1 MSFWKPGAASG
12 SAGAPSSSSVI
23 VDEGGGGAGSSEV
36 VPASPF
42 NFSRKPLDLQR
53 QALPI
58 ARHRRQILYA
68 IEKYPVTIIVGET
81 GSGKS
86 TQLPQYLRENGW
98 SDSGFSIVCTQPR
111 RIAAQTLAARVA
123 KESGCELGTSV
134 GYTVRFDDVSSPA
147 TEIRYVTDG
156 MLLREA
162 TVSDPLLSRYSVVIL
177 DEAHERNLNTDALLG
192 VIRKIRRKRPEL
204 RVIVCSATINAEE
217 FLDFFIPKSR
227 KQQSQSTEDA
237 ESSSKGRKRRRR
249 WGLVGDTNTDE
260 QHKREPTPPTKPK
273 LDEIGTIISIDGRQ
287 YPVDVMYSQE
297 PVSDIVRSTV
307 DTALRIHFDEGGA
320 SSIGDGDILC
330 FLPSGEDIDRAVA
343 MAEDILPSMNATAGG
358 KARRNVVFLPLYGSL
373 PYQMQA
379 RVFQPRR
386 AGDDSRRVIFA
397 TNLAETSVTVPNIAS
412 VIDAGFAKM
421 PYFDADTGFD
431 RLITCPIS
439 RASARQRAGRAGRI
453 RAGKCYRLYTER
465 DMAEKMEATTQ
476 PEVLR
481 TNLTSFILT
490 LKAMGVD
497 NILSFDLMSIPSV
510 AALSHGLECLYA
522 LKAIDRGTNL
532 TQRGNQMAEFPTEPR
547 VSTMLLES
555 LGAGCAE
562 EALAVAAS
570 LQVRALFHQPRTER
584 QQIEYDAAMPEIAD
598 RSGDH
603 VTHVNLMELFQ
614 RAPLSAEEC
623 RDRFIN
629 RVALKRALE
638 VKAQL
643 RRFLRRYGSING
655 MENALDEDRSKSIRK
670 CVTSGFFFNTAK
682 LGSDGRYYTLR
693 GRHMVSISKAS
704 VLDRY
709 GESTEYIIFCET
721 YDGSRGGIESR
732 NCSAVEGRWLRELA
746 PHYWAN

>member
-1 MSFWKPGAASG
+1 
-12 SAGAPSSSSVI
+12 
-23 VDEGGGGAGSSEV
+23 
-36 VPASPF
+36 
-42 NFSRKPLDLQR
+42 
-53 QALPI
+53 
-58 ARHRRQILYA
+58 
-68 IEKYPVTIIVGET
+68 
-81 GSGKS
+81 
-86 TQLPQYLRENGW
+86 
-98 SDSGFSIVCTQPR
+98 
-111 RIAAQTLAARVA
+111 
-123 KESGCELGTSV
+123 
-134 GYTVRFDDVSSPA
+134 
-147 TEIRYVTDG
+147 
-156 MLLREA
+156 
-162 TVSDPLLSRYSVVIL
+162 
-177 DEAHERNLNTDALLG
+177 
-192 VIRKIRRKRPEL
+192 
-204 RVIVCSATINAEE
+204 
-217 FLDFFIPKSR
+217 
-227 KQQSQSTEDA
+227 
-237 ESSSKGRKRRRR
+237 
-249 WGLVGDTNTDE
+249 
-260 QHKREPTPPTKPK
+260 
-273 LDEIGTIISIDGRQ
+273 
-287 YPVDVMYSQE
+287 MYSQE

-330 FLPSGEDIDRAVA
+330 FLPSGEDIDRALA
-343 MAEDILPSMNATAGG
+343 MAEDILPSMNASAGG
-358 KARRNVVFLPLYGSL
+358 KARRDVVFLPLYGSL

-397 TNLAETSVTVPNIAS
+397 TNIAETSVTVPNIAS
-412 VIDAGFAKM
+412 VIDAGFAKL
-421 PYFDADTGFD
+421 PHFDADTGFD

-522 LKAIDRGTNL
+522 LEAIDRDTNL
-532 TQRGNQMAEFPTEPR
+532 THRGNQMAEFPTEPR

-603 VTHVNLMELFQ
+603 VTHVNLLELFQ

-623 RDRFIN
+623 RERFIN

-721 YDGSRGGIESR
+721 YDGSRGGIEVR
-732 NCSAVEGRWLRELA
+732 NCSAAEGRWLRELA
-746 PHYWAN
+746 PHYWAS

>member
-1 MSFWKPGAASG
+1 M
-12 SAGAPSSSSVI
+12 
-23 VDEGGGGAGSSEV
+23 
-36 VPASPF
+36 
-42 NFSRKPLDLQR
+42 
-53 QALPI
+53 
-58 ARHRRQILYA
+58 RR
-68 IEKYPVTIIVGET
+68 
-81 GSGKS
+81 S

-123 KESGCELGTSV
+123 KEVGCNLGTSV
-134 GYTVRFDDVSSPA
+134 GFTVRFDDVSSPA

-177 DEAHERNLNTDALLG
+177 DEAHERNCNTDALLG

-217 FLDFFIPKSR
+217 FLDFFIPKPKK
-227 KQQSQSTEDA
+227 KQQQEKQQQS
-237 ESSSKGRKRRRR
+237 ESSSGPSHGTGRKRRRR
-249 WGLVGDTNTDE
+249 WGLIGDAGAEE
-260 QHKREPTPPTKPK
+260 QKSKEAATPPKPK
-273 LDEIGTIISIDGRQ
+273 IDEMGTIISIDGRQ
-287 YPVDVMYSQE
+287 NPVDVLYSQE

-307 DTALRIHFDEGGA
+307 DTALRIHFDHGSA
-320 SSIGDGDILC
+320 SSRNDGDILC

-343 MAEDILPSMNATAGG
+343 MAEDILPSMNASASGA
-358 KARRNVVFLPLYGSL
+358 ARQDVVFLPLYGAL

-386 AGDDSRRVIFA
+386 ADDDSRRVIFA
-397 TNLAETSVTVPNIAS
+397 TNIAETSVTVPNITS
-412 VIDAGFAKM
+412 VVDAGFAKL
-421 PYFDADTGFD
+421 PYFDPDTGFD
-431 RLITCPIS
+431 RLITCPVS

-453 RAGKCYRLYTER
+453 KAGKCYRLYTER

-510 AALSHGLECLYA
+510 SALSHGLECLYA
-522 LKAIDRGTNL
+522 LRAIDQDTNL
-532 TQRGNQMAEFPTEPR
+532 TRRGNQMAEFPTEPR
-547 VSTMLLES
+547 VSTMLLDS
-555 LGAGCAE
+555 LSAGCAE

-584 QQIEYDAAMPEIAD
+584 QQIECDAVMPEIAD

-603 VTHVNLMELFQ
+603 ITHVNLIELFQ
-614 RAPLSAEEC
+614 RAPMSEEEC

-655 MENALDEDRSKSIRK
+655 MDTALDEDRSKSIRK

-682 LGSDGRYYTLR
+682 LGNDGRYYTLR
-693 GRHMVSISKAS
+693 GRHMISISKAS

-709 GESTEYIIFCET
+709 GESTEYILFCET
-721 YDGSRGGIESR
+721 YDGSRGGIEVR

-746 PHYWAN
+746 PHYWAK